1 VKISIAEL
9 KQLILEEINYTFD
22 EAMSKSD
29 KYLFD
34 KIAEVSDIHYNN
46 LIVELGDGTYG
57 ILAAY
62 RHFNEGIKSKTNKP
76 ISVVWIKE
84 EHKYL
89 VVDGYHRLVEAL
101 LRGEQKF
108 LCEIDW
114 TGFTKQWSLPNS
126 NDRLVLEDIFSQ
138 ND

>member
-1 VKISIAEL
+1 MKLSVAKL
-9 KQLILEEINYTFD
+9 KELILEEINYSFD
-22 EAMSKSD
+22 EALSKSD
-29 KYLFD
+29 KYMFD
-34 KIAEVSDIHYNN
+34 KVQEVSEIHYNN

-114 TGFTKQWSLPNS
+114 TGFTKEWSLPDT
-126 NDRLVLEDIFSQ
+126 NDRLVLEDLF
-138 ND
+138 N